1 MDDESP
7 AKKAKRPGRQEAAE
21 VSLAGSLVE
30 GNVAA
35 VQFTSAPSPS
45 TAATLLAPSG
55 NETAE
60 SVHGV

>member
-1 MDDESP
+1 MDSESP
-7 AKKAKRPGRQEAAE
+7 ASEAKGLRRQEAAE

-30 GNVAA
+30 GIVAA
-35 VQFTSAPSPS
+35 VQSTSAPSPS
-45 TAATLLAPSG
+45 TAVTLLAPSG